1 VADAE
6 RVTPRGLFAAHG
18 EDAAAHVELAP
29 GAMLLRGF
37 ALAREAELEQ
47 ALAAVAAA
55 APFRHMRTPGGFTM
69 SVAITNC
76 GRYGWVSSEQGY
88 RYAERDPATDTAW
101 PAMPAVVL
109 ELAQSAAA
117 AAGFTG
123 FAPDACLVNRYEPG
137 ARLTLHQDKDEQSF
151 AAPIVS
157 VSLGVPATFL
167 FGGLRRAERPARIVL
182 EHGDVVVWGGPSR
195 LRYHGVAPLKRAW
208 HAFAGQ
214 TRFNLT
220 VRRAG

>member
-6 RVTPRGLFAAHG
+6 RVTPRGLLAAHG
-18 EDAAAHVELAP
+18 EDDAARVELAP
-29 GAMLLRGF
+29 GAVLLRGF
-37 ALAREAELEQ
+37 TLPRETELEQ

-55 APFRHMRTPGGFTM
+55 APFRQMRTPGGFTM
-69 SVAITNC
+69 SVAMTNC

-88 RYAERDPATDTAW
+88 RYAERDPDTGIPW

-109 ELAQSAAA
+109 EVAQSAAD
-117 AAGFTG
+117 AAGFPG
-123 FAPDACLVNRYEPG
+123 FEPDACLVNRYEPG
-137 ARLTLHQDKDEQSF
+137 SRLTLHQDKDEQSF
-151 AAPIVS
+151 AEPIVS
-157 VSLGVPATFL
+157 VSLGVAATFL
-167 FGGLRRAERPARIVL
+167 FGGVRRAERPARIVL

-208 HAFAGQ
+208 HAFAGH